1 MVIPPLGV
9 RCDLTKRSRLFHGIS
24 GASLRR
30 IRAGSFALIRRDRV
44 TFQTID
50 DKGYELRGVR
60 QWLLVILF
68 SSVFLQRFAVPVG
81 ATGVSVNL
89 IITLSVIG
97 FLLLRGQLSVD
108 PVRATVLLMFIAYA
122 LLGTAFNGDRAS
134 WSSTLL
140 VIAMYVPFAFM
151 LRSLDTFFQDCLRA
165 FQTMTLVCAIL
176 GIAQF
181 FLQFVISSKLLFTF
195 QDFLPS
201 WTLLDGF
208 ANLLPI
214 SYLSPLNRS
223 NGFVMVEPSVFSQYI
238 AVAVIIEMLY
248 FQVKWR
254 LAVYG
259 AALLFSYSGTGL
271 VIFVLLP
278 AIMLQRRSYA
288 TIAVVTLFVVIA
300 MLTSDLWHADVTA
313 QRVTEIGSNS
323 SSAYARY
330 FAPADLIGR
339 YLIFNPQG
347 LVFGLGPGAIR
358 EYIIQMPYE
367 THDPA
372 WAKVLVEYG
381 LIGSALF
388 WTMFILAVFANSP
401 SIWLSTALAIGFLS
415 FGGEFLD
422 PRFQSLMLVF
432 CVLPKRAAFAALRP
446 TRSLGIVENA
456 T

>member
-1 MVIPPLGV
+1 M
-9 RCDLTKRSRLFHGIS
+9 T
-24 GASLRR
+24 RR
-30 IRAGSFALIRRDRV
+30 ESV

-50 DKGYELRGVR
+50 DEAYKSRGVR

-81 ATGVSVNL
+81 VTGVSVNL
-89 IITLSVIG
+89 VITLLVMG
-97 FLLLRGQLSVD
+97 LLLLRGQLSVD
-108 PVRATVLLMFIAYA
+108 PVRAALLLMFIAYA

-140 VIAMYVPFAFM
+140 AITMYIPFAFM
-151 LRSLDTFFQDCLRA
+151 LRSLDTFFTDCLRA
-165 FQTMTLVCAIL
+165 FQSMTLVCAIL

-195 QDFLPS
+195 QDFLPP

-223 NGFVMVEPSVFSQYI
+223 NGFFMVEPSVFSQYI
-238 AVAVIIEMLY
+238 AVAIIIEMLY

-288 TIAVVTLFVVIA
+288 TIAAVTLFVVIA

-313 QRVTEIGSNS
+313 QRLTEFGRS
-323 SSAYARY
+323 SSSGYARF

-339 YLIFNPQG
+339 YLIFNPQA
-347 LVFGLGPGAIR
+347 LLFGYGPGAIR
-358 EYIIQMPYE
+358 DLILQMPTE
-367 THDPA
+367 TGDPA
-372 WAKVLVEYG
+372 WAKLLVEYG
-381 LIGSALF
+381 LIGSAMF
-388 WTMFILAVFANSP
+388 WTMFILAVFGNSP
-401 SIWLSTALAIGFLS
+401 SLWMSTALTIGFLG
-415 FGGEFLD
+415 FGGELLD
-422 PRFQSLMLVF
+422 PRLQSLLLIF
-432 CVLPKRAAFAALRP
+432 CVLPKRAAFA
-446 TRSLGIVENA
+446 SLGATRKLRIAENV